1 MDEGMTL
8 NSPSDGFS
16 LNICSGD
23 SWSLP
28 TAPKTFSLREGFS
41 PYSSDGACSA
51 VAERSVSNAQSDCV
65 GRGIHRSAGM
75 PRILAAELL
84 RISPKQCIPT
94 ANKSCGYSRVLTF
107 FQTRSDSAD

>member
-1 MDEGMTL
+1 MDEGPTL

-16 LNICSGD
+16 QNICSGD

-28 TAPKTFSLREGFS
+28 TAQKTFSLREGVS

-51 VAERSVSNAQSDCV
+51 VAERSVSTAQSDCV
-65 GRGIHRSAGM
+65 GPCI
-75 PRILAAELL
+75 PAAELL

-94 ANKSCGYSRVLTF
+94 ADKSCGYSRVLTF
-107 FQTRSDSAD
+107 SQTRSLASTSSGRSSC